1 MFWRKASG
9 CDSGRSPV
17 VKAVSRRVGRL
28 GRVDI
33 VGRLMAVAGVVG
45 LLVSGLVT
53 PAVSAPGG
61 VGAATWSEET
71 HVPIVSWWWYDNYS
85 TVSAGQKF
93 YGYCAMRDDL
103 PGPKGGAYHAP
114 VPASTWQGRYLA
126 KGNVWKNFTGTPSMS
141 KRIAFLLSKYGRSSD
156 PTIVSITK
164 IAMYRIEGVWDDHMA
179 ETVTYRPAAETAA
192 KWAKEANDFGEVP
205 LNVAE
210 PNMAGVPDK
219 AGVVGRVDNLGVKAG
234 SSWYPGAKMK
244 VTITSSN
251 AVFPETNGKVREF
264 VSGGQ
269 PAAVAIKRQGGGNIT
284 VKVEAFDLPDNQL
297 WYVQPVSGRAQ
308 PLFFANP
315 TKSASQGSKPT
326 SPPKKKKTKST
337 EVEFTTTRNTEI
349 VSVGTP
355 ISDAVTSRVKGPNG
369 WPTWEEELTGDDGK
383 KKTVTHK
390 TVLKAEVSLWGPYA
404 APIRQQ
410 PGGPPA
416 GANLVSRFTL
426 EFDGDGQVKNTPS
439 VAAPKAGFYTWTV
452 EMRKAWHPAHTVK
465 NLDTEVFQSDFGEAQ
480 ESHVVKFR
488 PQAYSH
494 VQWYLTNRNDPRITG
509 NDRHVTNSNQVED
522 IPLPD
527 YYDYSTDTVIR
538 HWGEVDLSGRRQ
550 HKDPAYTH
558 EDLLVDSI
566 DAYSANGLWLKD
578 ESGEYVPVTFTGKL
592 YYVGTRPL
600 PKGSSMAG
608 MELQA
613 TRQITAY
620 GPGRYTLSMDQ
631 AVRVRHLGF
640 YTWVW
645 EVGPQSGPHSE
656 WIESGWQDQ
665 PMQCEETTSNRFEPQ
680 VSSEIKERNVNR
692 NGAAIDRITIDGLPS
707 DHPEFKGLN
716 PCWGADNP
724 WMHVT
729 LYGPY
734 DNPVGDDLRWRLT
747 TDPAKNSE
755 PKVNSIKIPA
765 RNGVVGERVLA
776 GGREVEGVGWAD
788 ETAGMEG
795 AKGFLDRQ
803 FRPQDPGYY
812 VFVVSFEGD
821 HRVAPFISRTDDIYE
836 WVMVDRV
843 EPTVVTRAD
852 HRAEVGK
859 PFRDTAIVTGQPPS
873 YWKGAGFVFEA
884 YGPFEPGDTPV
895 ATEKYL
901 FKRVPSREKYNGVGT
916 YPSRE
921 VVAASPGYYYW
932 KAKLVKPQDDPSA
945 CAGLGF
951 DPEPDSAN
959 PPVAPEK
966 AGPPGIEAGVF
977 HTGFGCPR
985 VGEMLEVKVKHSGAI
1000 PEGSVFQV
1008 SIPDSGQIMRVKVDK
1023 ERNIQTVGAKI
1034 PAPGVGSHQI
1044 HSTLYGPDSKVLATH
1059 SASFDTVRGSINVVN
1074 GADIVASLTTEDGF
1088 APVKG
1093 SKVKGQA
1100 TVRYE
1105 ATLAGIT
1112 PGTVP
1117 GANRGGTKPGVG
1129 AGGSTTGSGAS
1140 GAASGETAER
1150 SAQLL
1155 KPKPESVT
1163 LGKDKDKNSAGD
1175 TVSGS
1180 KPVVRAGRVDESGN
1194 SGVSGKVERG
1204 VTQARVTAGGVR
1216 AVKKPPKIEVVF
1228 KLRHN
1233 ISGKEIK
1240 SEPVLVTGASPAH
1253 VEGPEWS
1260 LDEVGGYELSAEV
1273 LVDGKPVNY
1282 AESCSAMVTFV
1293 SEPVKD
1299 LDTGS
1304 KPKPDAQPPA
1314 PAKGVCNVL
1323 WEGEIG
1329 DAGEN
1334 TWVYPPGHPGL
1345 RVHTKAQAPN
1355 GRHIGDPIHDLLI
1368 VDGEIPEGA
1377 YATVDLFYNQ
1387 SGEAKTCSKPV
1398 WTSAKVMLNRG
1409 AGEYATG
1416 SFTTKKEGL
1425 YHFRENVFDRHGKL
1439 IAQGKCGEDSETVKV
1454 EKPGTPPPPSTPPT
1468 PGTPPGTPPPPPST
1482 PPTPG
1487 TPPSTPPAPK
1497 LKVRTEAQALEGK
1510 LVGKPIHDL
1519 LIVEGTVPEG
1529 AYATV
1534 DLFYN
1539 QSGEAKTCSK
1549 PVWTSAKVMLNR
1561 GAGEYAT
1568 GSFTTKKEGLYHF
1581 RENVFDRHGK
1591 LIAQG
1596 KCGEDSETVKVEK
1609 PGTPP
1614 PPSTPPTPGTP
1625 PSTPPSTP
1633 PAPKLKVRTEAQA
1646 LEGKLVGKPI
1656 HDLLIVEGTVPE
1668 GAYATVDLFYN
1679 QSGEAKTCSKPV
1691 WTSAKVMLNRGAGE
1705 YATGSFTTKKEGLYH
1720 FRENV
1725 FDRHGK
1731 LIAQGKCGE
1740 DSETVKVE
1748 KPHRVWTVAQAPKGK
1763 HVGDPIHDLVYL
1775 EGAFPKDS
1783 YVVVKLFYNQAGEA
1797 KTCQVPVWTSE
1808 KLKVPPFTP
1817 ATLKTGEFKTR
1828 ISGQYHFQETVYDGE
1843 GKILAQGDCGAD
1855 SETLVITPD
1864 YPPVASNENKGLA
1877 TTGMNP
1883 YVGSLSLVLL
1893 AAGGVTIWRV
1903 SKIKTRH
1910 PKHRKED

>member
-1 MFWRKASG
+1 MFTRLLFWRKASG

-71 HVPIVSWWWYDNYS
+71 HVPVVSWWWYDNYS

-126 KGNVWKNFTGTPSMS
+126 KGNVWKNFTGTPSMA

-156 PTIVSITK
+156 PTTVSITK

-179 ETVTYRPAAETAA
+179 ETVTYRPAADTAA

-205 LNVAE
+205 LKVAE
-210 PNMAGVPDK
+210 PNMAGVPVKD
-219 AGVVGRVDNLGVKAG
+219 GVVGRVDNLGVTAG

-264 VSGGQ
+264 VSGAQ
-269 PAAVAIKRQGGGNIT
+269 PAAVAIKRKGGGEIT
-284 VKVEAFDLPDNQL
+284 VNVEAFDLPDNQL

-315 TKSASQGSKPT
+315 TKSASQGSKP
-326 SPPKKKKTKST
+326 SIPDKKITEKST

-349 VSVGTP
+349 VSVGSP
-355 ISDAVTSRVKGPNG
+355 LVDAVTSRVKGPNG

-426 EFDGDGQVKNTPS
+426 EFDGAGQVKNTPS

-747 TDPAKNSE
+747 TDPSKNSE
-755 PKVNSIKIPA
+755 PKVNSVKIPA

-966 AGPPGIEAGVF
+966 AEPPKIEVGVF

-1425 YHFRENVFDRHGKL
+1425 YHFRESVFDRHGKL

-1539 QSGEAKTCSK
+1539 QSGEMKTCGK
-1549 PVWTSAKVMLNR
+1549 PIWTSSNILLTR
-1561 GAGEYAT
+1561 SPWRYAT
-1568 GSFTTKKEGLYHF
+1568 NPYVTTMDGQYHF
-1581 RENVFDRHGK
+1581 RESVFDRHGK

-1609 PGTPP
+1609 P
-1614 PPSTPPTPGTP
+1614 
-1625 PSTPPSTP
+1625 
-1633 PAPKLKVRTEAQA
+1633 R
-1646 LEGKLVGKPI
+1646 
-1656 HDLLIVEGTVPE
+1656 
-1668 GAYATVDLFYN
+1668 
-1679 QSGEAKTCSKPV
+1679 
-1691 WTSAKVMLNRGAGE
+1691 
-1705 YATGSFTTKKEGLYH
+1705 
-1720 FRENV
+1720 
-1725 FDRHGK
+1725 
-1731 LIAQGKCGE
+1731 
-1740 DSETVKVE
+1740 
-1748 KPHRVWTVAQAPKGK
+1748 RVWTVAQAPKGK

-1864 YPPVASNENKGLA
+1864 DSSSGGAGRDGGLA
-1877 TTGMNP
+1877 KTGVSP
-1883 YVGSLSLVLL
+1883 WVGRVSMLFL
-1893 AAGGVTIWRV
+1893 AAGLVLMVLSRRQHHHLVG
-1903 SKIKTRH
+1903 
-1910 PKHRKED
+1910 